1 MKNFANS
8 AVEGCG
14 RRVGAE
20 GYVRQARG
28 GFSLA
33 ELLAALVIGA
43 LVLTAALTI
52 YWRAEKA
59 TAAVLGR
66 IETARFPAEILQLI
80 AEDLDK
86 VIAVSPDE
94 STADTKIVIE
104 NQLEQ
109 LYQAAKITITRTI
122 YDSNDKPKELEEITW
137 QTSYNFDSF
146 EPGLVLYRSHKGL
159 VLEDKLHD
167 EARKAEEA
175 PYTFIPVCEGV
186 TYFKIEVPKDRVQAA
201 EDVWEEQEEEFLDS
215 WSGPPPKGVRITIS
229 FAEPFKSATGN
240 MEVYEEDKY
249 SRRIAVDRTRKIDF
263 AMDAGKLGDAN
274 ESGEPNEQA
283 IREIVDEAQSEQNNN
298 AETPKE
304 DSVPDSTR

>member
-1 MKNFANS
+1 MTKVFEDNT
-8 AVEGCG
+8 V
-14 RRVGAE
+14 RRG
-20 GYVRQARG
+20 RQAAG

-43 LVLTAALTI
+43 LVVTAVLTI

-104 NQLEQ
+104 NQLEE
-109 LYQAAKITITRTI
+109 LYQAAKMTIKRTI

-146 EPGLVLYRSHKGL
+146 EPGLVLYRSHRGL
-159 VLEDKLHD
+159 ALEDKLHD
-167 EARKAEEA
+167 EARRAEET

-186 TYFKIEVPKDRVQAA
+186 TYFMIEIPKDRVPAPA
-201 EDVWEEQEEEFLDS
+201 VEEDEWEEQEEEFLDS

-229 FAEPFKSATGN
+229 FGEAFKSVLGN
-240 MEVYEEDKY
+240 MEVYEEDMY
-249 SRRIAVDRTRKIDF
+249 SRRIAVDRTRRIDF
-263 AMDAGKLGDAN
+263 VIETLKFGDGN
-274 ESGEPNEQA
+274 EPGEPNEEDIQEMLEESESEETDA
-283 IREIVDEAQSEQNNN
+283 EIP
-298 AETPKE
+298 AE
-304 DSVPDSTR
+304 DNRAGSSR